1 MEQTIRSYHCGFLR
15 KSLFLVLSV
24 FLCTPSAMADNSATA
39 SPEVQA
45 VQQTRQL
52 RGQVIDETGEPM
64 IGVTVKIKG
73 TSHGAVTDLDGFK
86 LLLSPRAHARQSF
99 GVEDSIGQWS

>member
-1 MEQTIRSYHCGFLR
+1 MEKIFRCYHFGFLR
-15 KSLFLVLSV
+15 KSLFLVMSV

-39 SPEVQA
+39 SPEVQS

-73 TSHGAVTDLDGFK
+73 TSHGAVTDLDGFFT
-86 LLLSPRAHARQSF
+86 LSVPNNRSELELSYT
-99 GVEDSIGQWS
+99 GY